1 MKPALPD
8 LNLLRVFD
16 AIWRC
21 RSVTAAGAEIG
32 LTQGSMSSA
41 LNRLRQH
48 FDDPLFVRLQGRM
61 QPTPL
66 AEGLA
71 EPVQLALRQLE
82 QALAQRRA
90 FTPATAARGFRIC
103 MTEIAQRVF
112 LPRLMQHLAGQA
124 PLVQLATVDMAP
136 DRAQS
141 ALASSEIDLAIGYF
155 ADFGDSF
162 FAQRLFSEHYVVL
175 VRADH
180 PSIGARLTRMA
191 YLQAAHISYRPA
203 AASHELLDERLDR
216 AFARAGLRRRV
227 GLQVAHSMGLSVV
240 VAQTDLIATVPSRL
254 ALSFAD
260 HPGLRVLPLPL
271 PVPAIEIRQ
280 HWHLRSHHD
289 PAHQWLRAQVA
300 ALFQA

>member
-1 MKPALPD
+1 MKPPALD

-16 AIWRC
+16 AIWRR
-21 RSVTAAGAEIG
+21 RSVTAAGAEVG
-32 LTQGSMSSA
+32 LTQGSMSNA

-61 QPTPL
+61 QPTAL

-71 EPVQLALRQLE
+71 EPVQQALRQLDE
-82 QALAQRRA
+82 ALAQRRA
-90 FTPATAARGFRIC
+90 FEPASATRSFRLC

-112 LPRLMQHLAGQA
+112 LPRLMQHLAGVA
-124 PLVQLATVDMAP
+124 PQVRLATVDMPPA
-136 DRAQS
+136 RAQS
-141 ALASSEIDLAIGYF
+141 ALAAGEIDLVIGYF
-155 ADFGDSF
+155 AEFGDSF
-162 FAQRLFSEHYVVL
+162 FAQRLFAEHYVALLRV
-175 VRADH
+175 DH
-180 PSIGARLTRMA
+180 PAIGTRLTRAA

-216 AFARAGLRRRV
+216 AFARAGVQRRV

-260 HPGLRVLPLPL
+260 TPGLRVLPLPL
-271 PVPAIEIRQ
+271 AVPAIEIRQ
-280 HWHLRSHHD
+280 HWHLRSHQD
-289 PAHQWLRAQVA
+289 PASQWLRAQVA